1 MPCEWLELLPVL
13 SDDLLLDE
21 SELEDLADPDS
32 DEEEL
37 DESPDLDSEELEVLD
52 GLSVRD

>member
-1 MPCEWLELLPVL
+1 MPCEWLELFPVL

-21 SELEDLADPDS
+21 AELEDLADPDS
-32 DEEEL
+32 EEEEL

>member
-1 MPCEWLELLPVL
+1 MPCEWLELFPVL
-13 SDDLLLDE
+13 SDDLFLDE
-21 SELEDLADPDS
+21 VELEDLVDPVL

-37 DESPDLDSEELEVLD
+37 DESSELDSEELEVLD